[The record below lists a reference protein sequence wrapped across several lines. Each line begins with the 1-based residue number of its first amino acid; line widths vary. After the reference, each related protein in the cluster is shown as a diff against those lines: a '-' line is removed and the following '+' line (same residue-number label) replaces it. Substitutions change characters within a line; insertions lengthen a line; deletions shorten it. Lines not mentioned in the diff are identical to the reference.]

1 MSATLIGVGRLG
13 QEPKMD
19 FTPNGTARTILS
31 LAFRSGFGDK
41 EVTTWMRA
49 VSFGKQAEILNERLS
64 KGDRVK
70 VVAEFQGVKTYEKSD
85 GSTGVST
92 EIRIMDFE
100 FLDKSSSSGSNEPEE
115 F

>member
-1 MSATLIGVGRLG
+1 MSATLIGIGRLG
-13 QEPKMD
+13 QDPKMD
-19 FTPNGTARTILS
+19 FTPKGTARTTLN
-31 LAFRSGFGDK
+31 LAFRSGYGDK

-49 VSFGKQAEILNERLS
+49 VSFGPQAELLNERLS

-70 VVAEFQGVKTYEKSD
+70 VVAEFQGVKTYEKND

-92 EIRIMDFE
+92 DIKILEFE
-100 FLDKSSSSGSNEPEE
+100 FLDKTSGSQEPEE